1 MTYLLDTNVISEVR
15 KRERCDPHVYGWWGR
30 VRDSELHLS
39 VLVVGEIRKG
49 IETVRGKDPRQA
61 EALETWLEAVHQAF
75 EGRLLDVDVAVAE
88 EWGRMNARRSL
99 PILDGLMA
107 ATAKVHGLTL
117 VTRNVADVAGSGARL
132 LNPFDAQTGSTG
144 GSPT

>member
-15 KRERCDPHVYGWWGR
+15 RKERCDRHVSRWWAG

-39 VLVVGEIRKG
+39 VLVLGEIRRG
-49 IETVRGKDPRQA
+49 IETVKRKDPPQA
-61 EALETWLEAVHQAF
+61 QALERWLGTVYTAF
-75 EGRLLDVDVAVAE
+75 EGRILGIDFAVAE

-99 PILDGLMA
+99 PIFDGLLA

-117 VTRNVADVAGSGARL
+117 VTRNVDDVTGSGALL
-132 LNPFDAQTGSTG
+132 LNPFIPEPK
-144 GSPT
+144 SPGA